1 MKLTFEINETDTLSH
16 VHAVQS
22 ALDAFAAAR
31 FEDVLINPNEGEP
44 VSLVQARDTPTP
56 KSVPAIVEPAPAVAQ
71 TVAETSPAVIAQAPD
86 SPIVPDVA
94 SPVETAADVIGSG
107 VAVEVDAFGRPW
119 DARIHS
125 SAKSRL
131 AKTNGWK
138 LIRGIDKALVAS
150 VEAEL
155 DLAKMNAQAVAAAPA
170 VAQAVAAAPA
180 VAQAVAAAPA
190 VAQAVAAAPA
200 VAQAVAA
207 APAVAQAV
215 AAAPAVAQAGPIT
228 FAVLMGRAQTGKTS
242 GEITPTALAEA
253 SARHGVAQP
262 PMLGIAANAHLI
274 PIIYSEL
281 FPNG

>member
-170 VAQAVAAAPA
+170 VAQA
-180 VAQAVAAAPA
+180 
-190 VAQAVAAAPA
+190 
-200 VAQAVAA
+200 
-207 APAVAQAV
+207 
-215 AAAPAVAQAGPIT
+215 GPIT